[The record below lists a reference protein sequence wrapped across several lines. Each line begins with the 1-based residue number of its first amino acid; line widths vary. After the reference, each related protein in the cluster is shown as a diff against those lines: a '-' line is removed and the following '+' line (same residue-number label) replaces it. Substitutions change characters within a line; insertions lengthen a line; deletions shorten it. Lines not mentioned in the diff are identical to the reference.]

1 MKYEKTVIG
10 VVTDVDATYATDVYC
25 RELED
30 KPYSVY
36 QGELCFED
44 DENTDIAKSL
54 KLRKNDKV
62 KIGLYKMSPDDDPD
76 GYDEDF
82 PYCVKILEKVEE
94 V

>member
-10 VVTDVDATYATDVYC
+10 VVSDIDSAYHTDVYC

-30 KPYSVY
+30 KPYNVY

-62 KIGLYKMSPDDDPD
+62 KIGLYKMSPEDNPD

-82 PYCVKILEKVEE
+82 PYYVKILEKIEE
-94 V
+94 A